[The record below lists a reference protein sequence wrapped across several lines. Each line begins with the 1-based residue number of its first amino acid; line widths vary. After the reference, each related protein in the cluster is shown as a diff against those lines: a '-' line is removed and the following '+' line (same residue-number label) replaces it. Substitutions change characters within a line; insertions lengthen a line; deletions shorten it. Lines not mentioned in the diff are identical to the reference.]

1 MKPSRP
7 ITIVGGGL
15 AGLTLGIGL
24 RQQSIPVTLFEAG
37 AYPRHRVCGE
47 FLCGNGINVLHQSGL
62 YTAFLA
68 AGAVEARLASFHSAR
83 RSYRTRILP
92 SPALCLSREV
102 MDELLAK
109 QFEQCGGELRQR
121 QRVTNNHSRPGVVLA
136 TGRRI
141 HPDRTGPQWIGL
153 KAHARS
159 VRLRTDLEMHLVPH
173 GYVGLCQL
181 GGGTVNVCGLFA
193 VDGSVPKLAERWPDF
208 LRGPTGSILRERL
221 DNAEFFNDSFTAVSR
236 LDLSPASRHANPEC
250 RVGDAWSMIP
260 PVTGNGMSMALES
273 AAWAVPWLVAYSR
286 GEVPWDQARLE
297 ISRRCHAGFAR
308 RLRWAGWLQ
317 SLLLSRH
324 TRDVAL
330 TLADRSDWL
339 WRMFFHQTR

>member
-1 MKPSRP
+1 MSPAKP

-15 AGLTLGIGL
+15 AGLTLGIAL
-24 RQQSIPVTLFEAG
+24 RQQDIPVTLFEAG
-37 AYPRHRVCGE
+37 NYPRHRVCGE
-47 FLCGNGINVLHQSGL
+47 FLCGNGINVLQHLGL
-62 YTAFLA
+62 FTALLA
-68 AGAVEARLASFHSAR
+68 AGAVEARLASFHSTR
-83 RSYRTRILP
+83 RSSRTRTLP
-92 SPALCLSREV
+92 NAALCLSRAV

-109 QFEQCGGELRQR
+109 QFERCGGKLHQGE
-121 QRVTNNHSRPGVVLA
+121 RVTNNHALPGVVLA

-159 VRLRTDLEMHLVPH
+159 VRLKADLEMHLVPH

-181 GGGTVNVCGLFA
+181 AGGTVNVCGLF
-193 VDGSVPKLAERWPDF
+193 SVHGPIPKLAERWPDF

-221 DNAEFFNDSFTAVSR
+221 ENADFLKDSFTAVSR
-236 LDLSPASRHANPEC
+236 LDFSPAPRKAGPEC
-250 RVGDAWSMIP
+250 RVGDAWTMIP

-273 AAWAVPWLVAYSR
+273 AAWAVPWLVAY
-286 GEVPWDQARLE
+286 GQGVIPWDQAQSE

-308 RLRWAGWLQ
+308 RLRWAGWLHA
-317 SLLLSRH
+317 LLLSRR
-324 TRDVAL
+324 TRDIAL
-330 TLADRSDWL
+330 RLADRSDWL